1 MFLTRIY
8 MRLKTWWNN
17 LSKPT
22 RENKNTIDSIIE
34 VEYDCGNDTCINN
47 KYSYNDFHSNS
58 YESFAHKKQML

>member
-8 MRLKTWWNN
+8 IKLKTWWDYFTK
-17 LSKPT
+17 ST
-22 RENKNTIDSIIE
+22 TENKNITDSILE

-58 YESFAHKKQML
+58 NESFAHKK